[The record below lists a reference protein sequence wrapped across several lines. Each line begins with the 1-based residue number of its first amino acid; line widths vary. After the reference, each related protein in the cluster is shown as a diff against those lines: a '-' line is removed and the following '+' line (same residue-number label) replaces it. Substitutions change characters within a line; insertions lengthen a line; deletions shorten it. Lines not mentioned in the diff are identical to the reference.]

1 MSVKIAISGD
11 LGSGKSTI
19 GRLFE
24 NRMGF
29 KFHSGGSIFRSLA
42 TKYNMTPAEFSKYS
56 EIHPEVDEEIDGDL
70 TRQLSIIESNFES
83 LVSQISILFDKSDR
97 TLVEKLN
104 QEFNQMSNM
113 TKELLIEKL
122 DSYKAKI
129 EKTFDTL
136 NEKTIE
142 Q

>member
-24 NRMGF
+24 SRLGL

-56 EIHPEVDEEIDGDL
+56 EIHPEIWRLIPEWHG
-70 TRQLSIIESNFES
+70 
-83 LVSQISILFDKSDR
+83 ILCR
-97 TLVEKLN
+97 VLLN
-104 QEFNQMSNM
+104 C
-113 TKELLIEKL
+113 I
-122 DSYKAKI
+122 Y
-129 EKTFDTL
+129 
-136 NEKTIE
+136 
-142 Q
+142 